1 VDRMSEVVLSIV
13 AASLATL
20 IPALYD
26 RIFRKKKERQ
36 AVERTSEKIDHLSNI
51 LKEAATEIE
60 KLERNIKTKSKK
72 IAEMD
77 ELSKRLDSLI
87 SLREKQVEAIK
98 KELKSTLKESNRSN
112 RIWTIII
119 GALWFV
125 LGLIV
130 RGFLGF

>member
-1 VDRMSEVVLSIV
+1 MSEVVLSIV

>member
-1 VDRMSEVVLSIV
+1 MSEVVLSIV

-20 IPALYD
+20 IPALYY

-98 KELKSTLKESNRSN
+98 RN
-112 RIWTIII
+112 
-119 GALWFV
+119 
-125 LGLIV
+125 
-130 RGFLGF
+130 